1 MNWYGIAVLCLAWA
15 NVTRAQKDPLVDFC
29 RRWSHQTTVVDN
41 KLFIYGGF
49 VTYGSQI
56 EEDTQNSTNFHLLY
70 SDLGSVD
77 QNTGM
82 PIQYDLSKPSEV
94 PVVSGGALWSDDV
107 NKIFYLFG
115 GQNDQQAQSPRQ
127 NTIWSYDILN
137 DAWREMPTNSR
148 STDITIPA
156 FGASTTDPNQGIGY
170 YYGGWTDNSGGNAYS
185 TAATA
190 KSKMIVYE
198 YESNIWHEI
207 RFIDDVP
214 RAEGALF
221 YIASDHGMLIYLG
234 GVEQNVSGTY
244 DGVAMDKIHVFDIG
258 SGASYTQQTS
268 GTSPAKRRRFCGGV
282 SWPDDRSSYNIY
294 LYGGLP
300 PQEDGGLGYNDV
312 WTLSIPSFTWTSNF
326 TSPVKSHHSSTCDI
340 AQAGQMIIIGGYFPN
355 SSDVDCD
362 NRNGYGQHNLNLGSE
377 NDENAAWYNYLP
389 DITGYSVPPYMTDV
403 IGGDASGSATVTQPA
418 DGFVGANGDL
428 AVLLPRHA
436 PTSTRTATIS
446 DRATASP
453 TQTSRPPGDNPTTN
467 TGAIAGGVVGGVAFL
482 VLLLVFGFCCHGFPA
497 TKDGNPYSAASYPS
511 PVPSYHQAPSASPP
525 LAGNWTPAQ
534 AFFSPPPP
542 QGQEYYPPPPP
553 PQLRNPSPGP
563 VHEMPNVR
571 SPTNVVD
578 LQGPSPWKWRS
589 PGGGIRE
596 E

>member
-1 MNWYGIAVLCLAWA
+1 MNWYGISVLCLALA
-15 NVTRAQKDPLVDFC
+15 NVTRAQADPLVDFC

-56 EEDTQNSTNFHLLY
+56 EEDTQNSTNSHLLY

-137 DAWREMPTNSR
+137 NAWREMPTDSR

-207 RFIDDVP
+207 RFIDDIP

-221 YIASDHGMLIYLG
+221 YIPASDHGMLIYLG
-234 GVEQNVSGTY
+234 GVEQNVNGTY
-244 DGVAMDKIHVFDIG
+244 DGAAVDKINVFDIG
-258 SGASYTQQTS
+258 SGVSYTQQTS
-268 GTSPAKRRRFCGGV
+268 GTPPAKRRRFCGGV
-282 SWPDDRSSYNIY
+282 TWPDDRSSYNIY
-294 LYGGLP
+294 LYGGLS
-300 PQEDGGLGYNDV
+300 PQADGGLGY
-312 WTLSIPSFTWTSNF
+312 
-326 TSPVKSHHSSTCDI
+326 SHHPMS
-340 AQAGQMIIIGGYFPN
+340 
-355 SSDVDCD
+355 
-362 NRNGYGQHNLNLGSE
+362 
-377 NDENAAWYNYLP
+377 
-389 DITGYSVPPYMTDV
+389 
-403 IGGDASGSATVTQPA
+403 QPQTH
-418 DGFVGANGDL
+418 D
-428 AVLLPRHA
+428 
-436 PTSTRTATIS
+436 PTH
-446 DRATASP
+446 
-453 TQTSRPPGDNPTTN
+453 
-467 TGAIAGGVVGGVAFL
+467 
-482 VLLLVFGFCCHGFPA
+482 HGFPA
-497 TKDGNPYSAASYPS
+497 IKDGNPYSANSYPS

-534 AFFSPPPP
+534 AFLSPPPP
-542 QGQEYYPPPPP
+542 QGQAYYPTPPP
-553 PQLRNPSPGP
+553 PQLRDPSPGP

-571 SPTNVVD
+571 SPTNVMD